1 MIKHSQ
7 YFTAEI
13 YSSALVSAIDIN
25 DVDYIIDLGI
35 GDGALSYA
43 SLSRWPQANITAFD
57 IDENICEKYTNNAQ
71 IRVTK
76 EDVLTD
82 YFGDNNTIKKY
93 DLAICN
99 PPFSKIKKREYFDYL
114 FEKANLLECKQIK
127 QLTADLLF
135 LTLNLI
141 FIKKGGCCAIILP
154 DGPLTRID
162 YKPFREALLKNYRV
176 SKVVELPEKSFRGT
190 EARTH
195 ILIIHNQIPIDSYT
209 ALSLM
214 EKDGTI
220 TDSIFLHQNEL
231 VYRLDYTYN
240 KWKHNA
246 STKSSSSNHSIS
258 IKRGSFMYK
267 DLRETNYN
275 YLHSNSYIDGECL
288 RFDDFD
294 TSYLNNKVIAVAG
307 DIVMCR
313 VGKRCVGKIGYIESG
328 KVVLSDCLYKIT
340 VPKIKSKRLFKL
352 LCSKKCKEWIQISSH
367 GVCSKVISKSELLDY
382 IKTLL

>member
-13 YSSALVSAIDIN
+13 YSSALVSVIDIN
-25 DVDYIIDLGI
+25 DVNYILDLGI

-57 IDENICEKYTNNAQ
+57 IDENICKKYTNNTQ

-76 EDVLTD
+76 EDVLS
-82 YFGDNNTIKKY
+82 YNFGDNILKKY

-99 PPFSKIKKREYFDYL
+99 PPFSKIKKREYFDQL
-114 FEKANLLECKQIK
+114 FEKANLPECKHIK

-141 FIKKGGCCAIILP
+141 FIKENGCCAIILP
-154 DGPLTRID
+154 DGPLTRVD
-162 YKPFREALLKNYRV
+162 YKPFREALLNNYRV

-209 ALSLM
+209 ELSLM
-214 EKDGTI
+214 GKDGII
-220 TDSIFLHQNEL
+220 TDSISLHQNEL

-240 KWKHNA
+240 KWKLNT
-246 STKSSSSNHSIS
+246 STKSPSSNLPIS

-267 DLRETNYN
+267 ELRETDYN
-275 YLHSNSYIDGECL
+275 YLHSNSYTDGEYL
-288 RFDDFD
+288 RFDNFD
-294 TSYLNNKVIAVAG
+294 DSHLNNKVIAVAG

-328 KVVLSDCLYKIT
+328 KVVLSDCIYKIT
-340 VPKIKSKRLFKL
+340 VPKTNSKRLFKL

-367 GVCSKVISKSELLDY
+367 GVCSKVISKSELLY
-382 IKTLL
+382 YVKNLL

>member
-13 YSSALVSAIDIN
+13 YSSALVSVIDIN
-25 DVDYIIDLGI
+25 DVNYIIDLGI

-43 SLSRWPQANITAFD
+43 SLYRWPQANITAFD
-57 IDENICEKYTNNAQ
+57 IDENICKKYTNNAQ
-71 IRVTK
+71 IKVTK
-76 EDVLTD
+76 EDVLSD
-82 YFGDNNTIKKY
+82 SFGDNVLKKY

-99 PPFSKIKKREYFDYL
+99 PPFSRIKKREYFDYL

-135 LTLNLI
+135 LTINLLL
-141 FIKKGGCCAIILP
+141 IKANGCCAIILP

-162 YKPFREALLKNYRV
+162 YKPFRKALLKNYRV
-176 SKVVELPEKSFRGT
+176 SKVVELPDKSFRGT

-195 ILIIHNQIPIDSYT
+195 ILIIHNQMPIDSFT
-209 ALSLM
+209 ELSLM
-214 EKDGTI
+214 GKDGII

-240 KWKHNA
+240 KWKLNA
-246 STKSSSSNHSIS
+246 STKSSSSNLSIS

-267 DLRETNYN
+267 ELRETNYK
-275 YLHSNSYIDGECL
+275 YLHSNSYADGECL
-288 RFDDFD
+288 RFDNFD
-294 TSYLNNKVIAVAG
+294 YSHLNNKVVAVAG

-313 VGKRCVGKIGYIESG
+313 VGKRCVGKIGYVERG
-328 KVVLSDCLYKIT
+328 EVLLSDCLYKIT
-340 VPKIKSKRLFKL
+340 VPIAESKRLFKL
-352 LCSKKCKEWIQISSH
+352 LCDKSSKEWMQISSH
-367 GVCSKVISKSELLDY
+367 GVCSRVISKTELLEY
-382 IKTLL
+382 IRMRI

>member
-13 YSSALVSAIDIN
+13 YSSSLVSVIDIN
-25 DVDYIIDLGI
+25 DVNYILDLGI

-57 IDENICEKYTNNAQ
+57 IDENICKKYTNNTQ

-76 EDVLTD
+76 ENVLSD
-82 YFGDNNTIKKY
+82 NFGDNILKKY

-99 PPFSKIKKREYFDYL
+99 PPFSKIKKREYFDQL
-114 FEKANLLECKQIK
+114 FEKANLLECKHIK

-141 FIKKGGCCAIILP
+141 FIKENGCCAIILP
-154 DGPLTRID
+154 DGPLTRVD
-162 YKPFREALLKNYRV
+162 YKPFREALLNNYRV

-195 ILIIHNQIPIDSYT
+195 ILIIHNQMPIDSYT
-209 ALSLM
+209 ELSLM
-214 EKDGTI
+214 GKDGII
-220 TDSIFLHQNEL
+220 TDSIYLHQNEL

-240 KWKHNA
+240 KWKLNT
-246 STKSSSSNHSIS
+246 STKSSSSNLPIS

-267 DLRETNYN
+267 ELRETNYN
-275 YLHSNSYIDGECL
+275 YLHSNSYTDGECL
-288 RFDDFD
+288 RFDNFD
-294 TSYLNNKVIAVAG
+294 YSHLNNKVIAVAG

-328 KVVLSDCLYKIT
+328 KVVLSDCIYKIT
-340 VPKIKSKRLFKL
+340 VPKTNSKRLFKL
-352 LCSKKCKEWIQISSH
+352 LCSKKAEFNLQMQQNS
-367 GVCSKVISKSELLDY
+367 D
-382 IKTLL
+382 